1 MSKHSISLKRD
12 GINGF
17 SSTQS
22 VGTDALNAMLSIP
35 GVRDPEIVVESSDK
49 VELTYSWVGESEFL
63 GTSAYLHKFGLTLVP
78 ESVTSSFPANI
89 SD

>member
-17 SSTQS
+17 LSTQS

-35 GVRDPEIVVESSDK
+35 GVRDPEILVESADQ
-49 VELTYSWVGESEFL
+49 VEITYSWVGENEFL
-63 GTSAYLHKFGLTLVP
+63 GTSEYLHKFGLTLLD
-78 ESVTSSFPANI
+78 TK
-89 SD
+89 